1 MCDTVIATPNVTAD
15 GVMIFGKN
23 SDRDP
28 NEAHELVRVPA
39 AKHPAA
45 GRVKC
50 TYIDIPQVEQT
61 LAVLLAKPFWIW
73 GAEMGVNER
82 GVAIG
87 NEAVFSKIPA
97 RKEGGL
103 IGMDFLRLAL
113 ERSTTA
119 IQAVDVITKL
129 LEAYGQGGNCGFTH
143 PFYYDNS
150 FLIADAREA
159 WVLETAD
166 KQWAAK
172 RVQGVYTISNGY
184 TIGKEWD
191 LASAGLV
198 DYALERGWCK
208 RRVDF
213 NFRKCYTDFL
223 YTTFSYGKQRCSR
236 TTTLLEGEKGKIS
249 VESVINTLRDHG
261 ENQGR
266 GWSPDRGLSGASVC
280 MHAGFG
286 PIRISQTTGS
296 MVSHLHS
303 EHPTHFF
310 TATAAPCTSVF
321 KPVWVDVPLPETGAR
336 PTGEYDAAAIFWS
349 HEALH
354 RATLRNYPAAMALYQ
369 EKRDHLEGG
378 FIRQALELAGAS
390 SSEREKFSQMC
401 FSDAVR
407 AEAQWRNDVQA
418 SPHKRNPAW
427 LFARAWKNHN
437 RLAKMPDD

>member
-1 MCDTVIATPNVTAD
+1 MCDTVVATPDVTAD

-23 SDRDP
+23 SDRDV
-28 NEAHELVRVPA
+28 NEAHEILRVPA

-45 GRVKC
+45 SRVKC
-50 TYIDIPQVEQT
+50 TYIDIPQVDQT
-61 LAVLLAKPFWIW
+61 FTVLLAKPFWIW

-87 NEAVFSKIPA
+87 NEAVFSKIPT

-103 IGMDFLRLAL
+103 IGMDYLRLAL
-113 ERSTTA
+113 ERSATA
-119 IQAVDVITKL
+119 VQAVEVITNL
-129 LEAYGQGGNCGFTH
+129 LEEYGQGGNCGFSH

-159 WVLETAD
+159 WILETAE

-172 RVQGVYTISNGY
+172 RVQGVYSISNGY

-208 RRVDF
+208 RRADF
-213 NFRKCYTDFL
+213 DFAKCYADLL

-236 TTTLLEGEKGKIS
+236 TTTLLEQEKGKIS
-249 VESVINTLRDHG
+249 VASITRILRDHG
-261 ENQGR
+261 QNQEWR
-266 GWSPDRGLSGASVC
+266 PDRGLSGANVC

-296 MVSHLHS
+296 MVSHLHP
-303 EHPTHFF
+303 EHPTHFL
-310 TATAAPCTSVF
+310 TATAAPCTSIF
-321 KPVWVDVPLPETGAR
+321 KPVWGDIPLPETGTR
-336 PTGEYDAAAIFWS
+336 PTGEYNTAALFWS

-354 RATLRNYPAAMALYQ
+354 RATLRNYPAAIALYE
-369 EKRDHLEGG
+369 EKRDRLEGS
-378 FIRQALELAGAS
+378 FIRQALEKSGAS
-390 SSEREKFSQMC
+390 ASDREKFSQMC
-401 FSDAVR
+401 FSDAAR
-407 AEAQWRNDVQA
+407 AETQWYLDVQA
-418 SPHKRNPAW
+418 SPHQRNPAW
-427 LFARAWKNHN
+427 LYARAWKNHN
-437 RLAKMPDD
+437 RQAKMPND